1 MIDETKIRHSAQLMV
16 DRLGEHALM
25 LAYERAAELELLGD
39 SEGKAAWLQIAEA
52 IKSLARNRQGVGAG
66 SRV

>member
-25 LAYERAAELELLGD
+25 LAYERAAELEVLGD
-39 SEGKAAWLQIAEA
+39 SEGNSAWLRIAAA
-52 IKSLARNRQGVGAG
+52 IKSLCRNGQWVNAG
-66 SRV
+66 KPV